1 MTRFA
6 TDNWDQVQTAT
17 VAVLG
22 DDVIDLIDRCRQ
34 DARPDSHLINVL
46 HRVQA
51 KFGYLGQE
59 QIDAVAQ
66 RMQVPAA
73 KVSGVA
79 SFYHFFRLKPRGRF
93 MINICMGT
101 ACYVKGAD
109 RIAQRVMEELGI
121 VWGETSSDGIFTLEG
136 SRCLGTCGLAPV
148 LMVDDQVHGNVT
160 TDEVPLILEQ
170 YLKRTREPR
179 SGPRAGSHV
188 HVQGPVKPQ
197 SDVFQSNRLKR

>member
-6 TDNWDQVQTAT
+6 TDNWEEVQAASS
-17 VAVLG
+17 AVLG
-22 DDVIDLIDRCRQ
+22 EDVTDLIDRCRQ
-34 DARPDSHLINVL
+34 DPHPESQLINVL

-51 KFGYLGQE
+51 KFGYLGE
-59 QIDAVAQ
+59 DQIDAVAQ
-66 RMQVPAA
+66 LLQVPAA

-79 SFYHFFRLKPRGRF
+79 SFYHYFRLKPRGRF

-109 RIAQRVMEELGI
+109 RIAQRLMEELGI
-121 VWGETSSDGIFTLEG
+121 VWGETSTDGVFTLEG

-160 TDEVPLILEQ
+160 TDEVPLILER
-170 YLKRTREPR
+170 YLQRSRQAH
-179 SGPRAGSHV
+179 SGPRAESHV
-188 HVQGPVKPQ
+188 HVQGPVQPP
-197 SDVFQSNRLKR
+197 SDQDIV